1 MNSKYNW
8 NEIVKDSKKIIH
20 DTTKN
25 GNRKL
30 ISTMKELYDRLK
42 FQYEKKGKEV
52 PRYVL
57 YSEKIRKE
65 FNIDCHKKNIQLE
78 LYWAVAAHGKILL
91 KTLSQNITI
100 SYPNVASQAVWLFIR
115 LKETKET
122 EEKNISL
129 EDYNSHFYYLSKRLK
144 EQFKDEILF
153 LSFDTDTVALLC
165 KDDPARKKSSAI
177 SENYILIWKCFNRGS
192 IWQIDPK
199 PMKPMKKFARSLQNI
214 FSHTKSMCKTGK
226 INCQIRDLPPIYD
239 SLCPHN
245 LL

>member
-78 LYWAVAAHGKILL
+78 LYRAVAAHGKILL

-122 EEKNISL
+122 EEKNKDGITIQELTEKIRQMDQEEFIVTVSL
-129 EDYNSHFYYLSKRLK
+129 EGGLADGR
-144 EQFKDEILF
+144 E
-153 LSFDTDTVALLC
+153 
-165 KDDPARKKSSAI
+165 
-177 SENYILIWKCFNRGS
+177 
-192 IWQIDPK
+192 
-199 PMKPMKKFARSLQNI
+199 
-214 FSHTKSMCKTGK
+214 
-226 INCQIRDLPPIYD
+226 
-239 SLCPHN
+239 
-245 LL
+245 

>member
-57 YSEKIRKE
+57 YSKKIRKE
-65 FNIDCHKKNIQLE
+65 FNIGRHKKNIQLE
-78 LYWAVAAHGKILL
+78 LYQAAAAHGKILL

-100 SYPNVASQAVWLFIR
+100 SYPTVASRLSGYLFA
-115 LKETKET
+115 LKRQK
-122 EEKNISL
+122 KQK
-129 EDYNSHFYYLSKRLK
+129 KRIFLQK
-144 EQFKDEILF
+144 IIIAIFIIYPKD
-153 LSFDTDTVALLC
+153 
-165 KDDPARKKSSAI
+165 
-177 SENYILIWKCFNRGS
+177 
-192 IWQIDPK
+192 
-199 PMKPMKKFARSLQNI
+199 
-214 FSHTKSMCKTGK
+214 
-226 INCQIRDLPPIYD
+226 
-239 SLCPHN
+239 
-245 LL
+245 

>member
-8 NEIVKDSKKIIH
+8 NEIVKDSKKIIR

-42 FQYEKKGKEV
+42 FQYEKNGKEV

-65 FNIDCHKKNIQLE
+65 FNIDRHKKNIQLE
-78 LYWAVAAHGKILL
+78 LYRAVAAHGKILL

-153 LSFDTDTVALLC
+153 LSFDTDTVVLLC
-165 KDDPARKKSSAI
+165 KDDPARKKI
-177 SENYILIWKCFNRGS
+177 
-192 IWQIDPK
+192 
-199 PMKPMKKFARSLQNI
+199 
-214 FSHTKSMCKTGK
+214 
-226 INCQIRDLPPIYD
+226 IRHFRKLH
-239 SLCPHN
+239 PH
-245 LL
+245 LEMF

>member
-65 FNIDCHKKNIQLE
+65 FNIDRHKKNIQLE
-78 LYWAVAAHGKILL
+78 LYQAVAAHEKIPLE
-91 KTLSQNITI
+91 TLSQNITI
-100 SYPNVASQAVWLFIR
+100 SYPTVASQAVWLFIR
-115 LKETKET
+115 LKDTKQ
-122 EEKNISL
+122 KNISL

-153 LSFDTDTVALLC
+153 LSFDTDTVVLLC
-165 KDDPARKKSSAI
+165 KDDSARKKI
-177 SENYILIWKCFNRGS
+177 
-192 IWQIDPK
+192 
-199 PMKPMKKFARSLQNI
+199 
-214 FSHTKSMCKTGK
+214 
-226 INCQIRDLPPIYD
+226 IRHFRNLH
-239 SLCPHN
+239 PH
-245 LL
+245 LEMF